1 MPYLDIVIKI
11 LGWCALIVI
20 LIVVLVVIVVILAIA
35 TFLAWDTFQKSRND
49 RHGYAFRDRDN
60 RHPEPDSA
68 FTKNRDK
75 LVSEVIKRGQQ
86 EYRKKHPPDN
96 P

>member
-11 LGWCALIVI
+11 LGWGALIVI
-20 LIVVLVVIVVILAIA
+20 LLVVLIVIVVVLAIE
-35 TFLAWDTFQKSRND
+35 TFLEWDTFQKSRKD

-86 EYRKKHPPDN
+86 EYRKKHPPGQ

>member
-35 TFLAWDTFQKSRND
+35 TFLAWDTFQKSRKD
-49 RHGYAFRDRDN
+49 RYGYAFRDRDN
-60 RHPEPDSA
+60 RHPEPDSD

-86 EYRKKHPPDN
+86 EYLKKHPPDN

>member
-1 MPYLDIVIKI
+1 VPYLDIVIKI
-11 LGWCALIVI
+11 LGWGALIVL
-20 LIVVLVVIVVILAIA
+20 LIVAVIVIIVILTIV
-35 TFLAWDTFQKSRND
+35 TLLALDTFQKSRKD

-86 EYRKKHPPDN
+86 EYRKKHPPGQ